1 MRTSSEVRNAVLG
14 AFFHERDAG
23 RTAVDCYTAGVSAW
37 RTRFPDQ
44 QGRYAA
50 KHAVALILDATM
62 QLRVPEPRPR
72 RSAVKDARHVAMVR
86 PAEYVAKALRE
97 AIENEHR
104 GEV

>member
-14 AFFHERDAG
+14 AFFHEREAG
-23 RTAVDCYTAGVSAW
+23 RPAVGCYTAGVSAW
-37 RTRFPDQ
+37 RTRFPDH

-50 KHAVALILDATM
+50 KHAVTLMLDATM

-72 RSAVKDARHVAMVR
+72 RSAVTDAEHAAMVR
-86 PAEYVAKALRE
+86 PAADVAKALRE

-104 GEV
+104 TKT